1 MERRKSR
8 KINAGG
14 VEIGGGAPISVQS
27 MTTTATADVEATSR
41 QIARMEA
48 AGCDIVRVAVPD
60 MAAAEAIAEL
70 KKRTK
75 LPIVADIHFDYRLA
89 LAAVKAGV
97 DKIRI
102 NPGNIGSPE
111 RVRAVADACRE
122 RGIPIRVG
130 VNGASVRRDILE
142 RHGGVTAGA
151 LAESAISHV
160 ELLEDAG
167 FFDIAISVKAP
178 EVALTIEAY
187 RRLAELRD
195 YPLHVGLTHS
205 GTERIGVMKSAAAIG
220 ALLADGI
227 GDTIRVSLT
236 ADPVREVETG
246 IDLLRALEIR
256 RDCAEV
262 VACPTCGRCRIDL
275 IPLAEEVERRLAD
288 VKKPLKVAVMGCAVN
303 GPGEARECDVGIAGG
318 PDSGLIFR
326 KGEIIAKVPQERFVD
341 ALMHEIE
348 LLECEN
354 D

>member
-8 KINAGG
+8 KINVGG
-14 VEIGGGAPISVQS
+14 VEIGGGAPVTVQS
-27 MTTTATADVEATSR
+27 MTNTNTADVEATSA
-41 QIARMEA
+41 QIKRLED
-48 AGCDIVRVAVPD
+48 AGCEIVRVAVPD

-89 LAAVKAGV
+89 LASVKAGV

-122 RGIPIRVG
+122 RGIPIRIG
-130 VNGASVRRDILE
+130 VNGGSIRKDILE
-142 RHGGVTAGA
+142 KHGGVTADA

-160 ELLEDAG
+160 ELLEDVG
-167 FFDIAISVKAP
+167 FYDIAISVKAP
-178 EVALTIEAY
+178 EVGLTIDAY
-187 RRLAELRD
+187 RRLAELRN

-220 ALLADGI
+220 ALLTDGI

-236 ADPVREVETG
+236 ADPVREVEVG
-246 IDLLRALEIR
+246 LDILRAIGER
-256 RDCAEV
+256 KDGAEV

-275 IPLAEEVERRLAD
+275 IALANEVEARL
-288 VKKPLKVAVMGCAVN
+288 VHIKTPFKVAVMGCAVN

-318 PDSGLIFR
+318 VDSGLVFR
-326 KGEIIAKVPQERFVD
+326 KGEIIEKVPQERLVD
-341 ALMHEIE
+341 ALFRQIE
-348 LLECEN
+348 LLEHSK
-354 D
+354 